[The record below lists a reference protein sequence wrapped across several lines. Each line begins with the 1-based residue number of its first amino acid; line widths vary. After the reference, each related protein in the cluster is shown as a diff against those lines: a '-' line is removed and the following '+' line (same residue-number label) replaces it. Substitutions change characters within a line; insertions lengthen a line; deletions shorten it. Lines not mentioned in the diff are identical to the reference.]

1 MFMHYFTICCS
12 QDYQSVRLLTQDEV
26 DLFSRIVILW
36 VIRLLCIDSSCSTL
50 DSASAHAREYLFTFI
65 NAVATSC
72 SYTEH
77 KQTTHYTCA
86 CKHPNIRSFIGRRC
100 ESDDKPLSALP
111 GWKCLPV
118 CRMVYHQEGLVYH
131 TSAWHSNYFQ
141 IF

>member
-1 MFMHYFTICCS
+1 MVMHYFTIFCS

-50 DSASAHAREYLFTFI
+50 ASASAHAREYLFTFI

-86 CKHPNIRSFIGRRC
+86 CKHPNITNNVLSKLLRNC
-100 ESDDKPLSALP
+100 EGSTFSYETHLAMSYETTGIELIA
-111 GWKCLPV
+111 
-118 CRMVYHQEGLVYH
+118 
-131 TSAWHSNYFQ
+131 SN
-141 IF
+141 